1 MNLRI
6 RFAAVTAAIV
16 LVLAGSTAFGAYRI
30 ASARLHGEVDRSLES
45 RAARLVDMLGR
56 PSFTPGDMFGR
67 DVRDEIL
74 DTELDTITQ
83 LDIPGTGPVGRR
95 GNPVITPSSTDARI
109 SEAGAGHVWS
119 NFSANDVDYRVL
131 TVAVPD
137 GTLVRVGKDTAV
149 VDRALGSMRTRFPL
163 STFLAAFVAAVV
175 GWLFARRITRPIE
188 QLAATAESIAATQD
202 LDQPIQQAGA
212 GEVGALARSFSAMVA
227 ALRNSL
233 ARQRQLVQD
242 ASHELRTPLTSLR
255 ANTELLE
262 RANLSDEERR
272 SILSDMRAEVD
283 ELAALSAELGALAT
297 DHRSAEQAVP
307 VNLADIAAEVVE
319 RTRRRT
325 TVPVNLE
332 TGSDTIVVARP
343 HQLERAVS
351 NLVDNAVKFSDGAG
365 EITVA
370 VSARSVEV
378 RDRGPGIPDEDK
390 PRVFDRFYRALNTRS
405 MPGSGLGL
413 AIVSQCAEDND
424 GETFVRDNP
433 GGGAVV
439 GIRFR

>member
-1 MNLRI
+1 MSLRV
-6 RFAAVTAAIV
+6 RFAVLTSAIV

-30 ASARLHGEVDRSLES
+30 ASMQLHGEVDRSLES
-45 RAARLVDMLGR
+45 RAARLVDLLAR
-56 PSFTPGDMFGR
+56 PAFRPGDVFGR

-74 DTELDTITQ
+74 ATELDSITQ

-95 GNPVITPSSTDARI
+95 GNPVIPSTPRDNRM
-109 SEAGAGHVWS
+109 SESGGGRRWS
-119 NFSANDVDYRVL
+119 EFSAGGVDYRVL

-137 GTLVRVGKDTAV
+137 GTLVRVAKDTAV
-149 VDRALGSMRTRFPL
+149 VDRALGSMRIRLPL
-163 STFLAAFVAAVV
+163 STALAAFLAAVV
-175 GWLFARRITRPIE
+175 GWWFARRITRPVE
-188 QLAATAESIAATQD
+188 NLAATAESIAATQD
-202 LDQPIQQAGA
+202 LDQPIEQGGA
-212 GEVGALARSFSAMVA
+212 GEVGALARSFGAMVE
-227 ALRNSL
+227 ALRSSL

-255 ANTELLE
+255 ANTEILE
-262 RANLSDEERR
+262 RANLSDDERR
-272 SILSDMRAEVD
+272 SVLADMRAEVD

-297 DHRSAEQAVP
+297 DHRATEEAVP
-307 VNLADIAAEVVE
+307 VNLVDIAADVVE
-319 RTRRRT
+319 RARRRT
-325 TVPVNLE
+325 TMPITLE
-332 TGSDTIVVARP
+332 TGDNTIVVARP

-351 NLVDNAVKFSDGAG
+351 NLVDNAVKFSAGAG
-365 EITVA
+365 EVTV
-370 VSARSVEV
+370 VIRDSAVEV

-424 GETFVRDNP
+424 AETFVRDNE

>member
-1 MNLRI
+1 MSLRV
-6 RFAAVTAAIV
+6 RFAIVTAAIV

-30 ASARLHGEVDRSLES
+30 ASGRLHGEVDRTLES
-45 RAARLVDMLGR
+45 RAARLVDLLGR
-56 PSFTPGDMFGR
+56 PSFRPGEMFGR

-74 DTELDTITQ
+74 DSELDSVTQ
-83 LDIPGTGPVGRR
+83 LDIPGAGPVGRR
-95 GNPVITPSSTDARI
+95 GNPVIPASRRDGQI
-109 SEAGAGHVWS
+109 SVAGAGRVWS
-119 NFSANDVDYRVL
+119 NFSANGVDYRIL

-149 VDRALGSMRTRFPL
+149 VDRALGSMRVRFPI
-163 STFLAAFVAAVV
+163 STFLAALVAAAV

-188 QLAATAESIAATQD
+188 ELASTAESIAATQD
-202 LDQPIQQAGA
+202 LDQPIGQAGA
-212 GEVGALARSFSAMVA
+212 GEVGALARSFTAMVA

-262 RANLSDEERR
+262 RANLSDEERL

-297 DHRSAEQAVP
+297 DHRSAEEAVP
-307 VNLADIAAEVVE
+307 VNLADIAADVVE
-319 RTRRRT
+319 RARRRT
-325 TVPVNLE
+325 TVPVTLE
-332 TGSDTIVVARP
+332 AGGDTIVVARP
-343 HQLERAVS
+343 NQLERAVS
-351 NLVDNAVKFSDGAG
+351 NLVDNAVKFSAGAG
-365 EITVA
+365 EITVV
-370 VSARSVEV
+370 VSDHSVEV

-390 PRVFDRFYRALNTRS
+390 ARVFDRFYRALNTRS

>member
-1 MNLRI
+1 
-6 RFAAVTAAIV
+6 
-16 LVLAGSTAFGAYRI
+16 
-30 ASARLHGEVDRSLES
+30 
-45 RAARLVDMLGR
+45 MLGR
-56 PSFTPGDMFGR
+56 PSFRPGDMFGR

-95 GNPVITPSSTDARI
+95 GNPVIVASRNDAKI
-109 SEAGAGHVWS
+109 SEAGAGTVWS
-119 NFSANDVDYRVL
+119 NFSADGVDYRVL

-163 STFLAAFVAAVV
+163 STFLAALVAAVV

-188 QLAATAESIAATQD
+188 QLAATAESIAATQN
-202 LDQPIQQAGA
+202 LDQPIRQAGV
-212 GEVGALARSFSAMVA
+212 GEVGALARSFTAMVT

-272 SILSDMRAEVD
+272 SILSDIRAEVD

-307 VNLADIAAEVVE
+307 VNLADVAAEVAE
-319 RTRRRT
+319 RARRRT
-325 TVPVNLE
+325 TVPVTLE
-332 TGSDTIVVARP
+332 TGGDTVVVARP

-370 VSARSVEV
+370 VSGRSVEV

-413 AIVSQCAEDND
+413 AIVSQCADDND